1 MVGYIIR
8 RILGLIVVILLAT
21 MITFLL
27 MHAVPGGPFDELKM
41 PLPDAVKA
49 EILKKYGLDKP
60 IWQQYLNYL
69 WNALHGDFGV
79 PFQSPTE
86 TVLSLI
92 ARVWPVTLQIGAI
105 TITLSFTIGILLG
118 ILSALKQNT
127 WLDYLITT
135 IATLGTTVPNFVIAI
150 WLILFF
156 SVTLRWLP
164 TGGWGEPKHLIL
176 PVIAYLLAPT
186 AVIARFVKVN
196 FLEEL
201 RKDYVRTARAKG
213 LPERTVIFK
222 HVFRNALVPI
232 ITMLGPMIPDL
243 ATGSVFI
250 EVTFRVPGLG
260 KFFYTSALNRDY
272 PMIVAMILLIA
283 VLWGITYLITDI
295 IYAYIDPR
303 IVFT

>member
-8 RILGLIVVILLAT
+8 RILGLVIVILLASL
-21 MITFLL
+21 ITFFL
-27 MHAVPGGPFDELKM
+27 MHAIPGGPFDELKM
-41 PLPDAVKA
+41 PLPAEVKA
-49 EILKKYGLDKP
+49 QILKKYGLDRP
-60 IWQQYLNYL
+60 VWEQYIRYIWR
-69 WNALHGDFGV
+69 ALHGDFGV

-92 ARVWPVTLQIGAI
+92 KRVWPVTLQIGAI
-105 TITLSFTIGILLG
+105 TIALSFTIGILLG
-118 ILSALKQNT
+118 ILSALRQNT
-127 WLDYLITT
+127 WIDYIVTT
-135 IATLGTTVPNFVIAI
+135 LATLGTTVPNFVIAI
-150 WLILFF
+150 WLMLVF

-164 TGGWGEPKHLIL
+164 TGGWGEPKHLVL
-176 PVIAYLLAPT
+176 PVLSYFLAPT

-232 ITMLGPMIPDL
+232 ITLLGPMIPDL

-260 KFFYTSALNRDY
+260 KFFYTSAFNRDY

-295 IYAYIDPR
+295 VYAFIDPR
-303 IVFT
+303 ITFT

>member
-1 MVGYIIR
+1 MIGYLIR
-8 RILGLIVVILLAT
+8 RIIGLVVVILLASL
-21 MITFLL
+21 ITFFL
-27 MHAVPGGPFDELKM
+27 MHAIPGGPFDELKM
-41 PLPDAVKA
+41 PLPAEVKA
-49 EILKKYGLDKP
+49 QILKKYGLDKP
-60 IWQQYLNYL
+60 IWEQYIRYI
-69 WNALHGDFGV
+69 WRALHGDFGV

-86 TVLSLI
+86 TVTSLI

-118 ILSALKQNT
+118 ILSALRQNT
-127 WLDYLITT
+127 WIDYLVTT

-150 WLILFF
+150 WLMLVF

-164 TGGWGEPKHLIL
+164 TGGWGEPKHLVL
-176 PVIAYLLAPT
+176 PVLSYFLAPT

-201 RKDYVRTARAKG
+201 RKDCVRTARAKG

-232 ITMLGPMIPDL
+232 ITLLGPMIPDL

-260 KFFYTSALNRDY
+260 KFFYTSAFNRDY

-295 IYAYIDPR
+295 IYAFIDPR
-303 IVFT
+303 ITFT

>member
-1 MVGYIIR
+1 MIGYLIR
-8 RILGLIVVILLAT
+8 RVIGLVVVIFLASL
-21 MITFLL
+21 ITFFL
-27 MHAVPGGPFDELKM
+27 MHAIPGGPFDELKM
-41 PLPDAVKA
+41 PLPAEVKA
-49 EILKKYGLDKP
+49 QILKKYGLDKP
-60 IWQQYLNYL
+60 VWEQYIRYIWR
-69 WNALHGDFGV
+69 ALHGDFGV

-86 TVLSLI
+86 TVTSLI

-118 ILSALKQNT
+118 ILSALRQNT
-127 WLDYLITT
+127 WIDYLVTT

-150 WLILFF
+150 WLMLIF

-164 TGGWGEPKHLIL
+164 TGGWGEPKHLVL
-176 PVIAYLLAPT
+176 PVLSYFLAPT

-232 ITMLGPMIPDL
+232 ITLLGPMIPDL

-260 KFFYTSALNRDY
+260 KFFYTSAFNRDY

-283 VLWGITYLITDI
+283 VLWGITYLVTDI
-295 IYAYIDPR
+295 IYAFIDPR
-303 IVFT
+303 ITFT

>member
-1 MVGYIIR
+1 MLGYIVR
-8 RILGLIVVILLAT
+8 RILGLIIVILLASL
-21 MITFLL
+21 ITFFL
-27 MHAVPGGPFDELKM
+27 MHAIPGGPFDELKM
-41 PLPDAVKA
+41 PLPDEVKA
-49 EILKKYGLDKP
+49 QILKKYGLDKP
-60 IWQQYLNYL
+60 IWEQYIRYI
-69 WNALHGDFGV
+69 WRALHGDFGV

-86 TVLSLI
+86 TVISLI
-92 ARVWPVTLQIGAI
+92 KRVWPVTIQIGVV
-105 TITLSFTIGILLG
+105 TIALSFTIGILLG
-118 ILSALKQNT
+118 ILSALRQNT
-127 WLDYLITT
+127 WIDYLVTT

-150 WLILFF
+150 WLMLVF

-164 TGGWGEPKHLIL
+164 TGGWGEPKHFIL
-176 PVIAYLLAPT
+176 PVLSYFLAPT

-232 ITMLGPMIPDL
+232 ITLLGPMVPDL

-260 KFFYTSALNRDY
+260 KFFYTSAFNRDY

-283 VLWGITYLITDI
+283 ILWGITYLITDI
-295 IYAYIDPR
+295 IYAFIDPR
-303 IVFT
+303 ITFT

>member
-1 MVGYIIR
+1 MIGYIIR
-8 RILGLIVVILLAT
+8 RILGLIIVILLAS

-60 IWQQYLNYL
+60 IWQQYLNYI

-92 ARVWPVTLQIGAI
+92 ARVWPVTLQIGVI
-105 TITLSFTIGILLG
+105 TITISFTIGILLG
-118 ILSALKQNT
+118 ILSALRQNT

-176 PVIAYLLAPT
+176 PVTAYLLAPT

>member
-8 RILGLIVVILLAT
+8 RILGLAIVILLASL
-21 MITFLL
+21 ITFFL
-27 MHAVPGGPFDELKM
+27 MHAIPGGPFDELKM
-41 PLPDAVKA
+41 PLPAEVKA
-49 EILKKYGLDKP
+49 QILKKYGLDKP
-60 IWQQYLNYL
+60 IWEQYVRYI
-69 WNALHGDFGV
+69 WRALHGDFGV

-92 ARVWPVTLQIGAI
+92 GRVWPVTLQIGVI
-105 TITLSFTIGILLG
+105 TIALSFTIGILLG
-118 ILSALKQNT
+118 ILSALRQNT
-127 WLDYLITT
+127 WIDYLVTT
-135 IATLGTTVPNFVIAI
+135 IATLGTTVPNFVIAV
-150 WLILFF
+150 WLMLVF

-164 TGGWGEPKHLIL
+164 TGGWGEPRHLIL
-176 PVIAYLLAPT
+176 PVLSYFLAPT

-232 ITMLGPMIPDL
+232 ITLLGPMIPDL

-260 KFFYTSALNRDY
+260 KFFYTSAFNRDY

-295 IYAYIDPR
+295 VYAFIDPR
-303 IVFT
+303 ITFT

>member
-8 RILGLIVVILLAT
+8 RILGLIIVILLASL
-21 MITFLL
+21 ITFFL
-27 MHAVPGGPFDELKM
+27 MHAIPGGPFDELKM
-41 PLPDAVKA
+41 PLPAEVKA
-49 EILKKYGLDKP
+49 QILKKYGLDKP
-60 IWQQYLNYL
+60 IWEQYLRYI
-69 WNALHGDFGV
+69 WRALHGDFGV

-105 TITLSFTIGILLG
+105 TILLSFTIGILLG
-118 ILSALKQNT
+118 ILSALRQNT
-127 WLDYLITT
+127 WIDYLVTT
-135 IATLGTTVPNFVIAI
+135 LATLGTTVPNFVIAV
-150 WLILFF
+150 WLMLIF

-176 PVIAYLLAPT
+176 PVLAYFLAPT

-222 HVFRNALVPI
+222 HVFRDALVPI
-232 ITMLGPMIPDL
+232 ITLLGPMVPDL

-260 KFFYTSALNRDY
+260 KFFYTSAFNRDY

-295 IYAYIDPR
+295 VYALIDPR
-303 IVFT
+303 ITFT

>member
-1 MVGYIIR
+1 MLGYILR
-8 RILGLIVVILLAT
+8 RVLGLIIVILLAS
-21 MITFLL
+21 MIAFFL

-41 PLPDAVKA
+41 PLPEAVKK
-49 EILKKYGLDKP
+49 EILKKYGFDKP
-60 IWQQYLNYL
+60 IWEQYLNYI

-92 ARVWPVTLQIGAI
+92 ARVWPVTLQIGAV
-105 TITLSFTIGILLG
+105 TIFLSFSIGILLG
-118 ILSALKQNT
+118 IISALKQNT

-156 SVTLRWLP
+156 SITLRWLP
-164 TGGWGEPKHLIL
+164 TGGWGEPRHFIL
-176 PVIAYLLAPT
+176 PVMSYLLAPT
-186 AVIARFVKVN
+186 AVITRFVKVN

-213 LPERTVIFK
+213 LPEKTVIFR
-222 HVFRNALVPI
+222 HVFKNALVPI

-243 ATGSVFI
+243 ATGSIFI

>member
-1 MVGYIIR
+1 MINYIIR
-8 RILGLIVVILLAT
+8 RIMGLIIVILLAS

-27 MHAVPGGPFDELKM
+27 MHSVPGGPFDELKM

-49 EILKKYGLDKP
+49 EILKKYGFDKP
-60 IWQQYLNYL
+60 IWQQYLNYI

-105 TITLSFTIGILLG
+105 TIALSFTIGILLG
-118 ILSALKQNT
+118 ILSALRQNT

-176 PVIAYLLAPT
+176 PVTAYLLAPT

>member
-1 MVGYIIR
+1 MIGYLIR
-8 RILGLIVVILLAT
+8 RIIGLVVVILLASL
-21 MITFLL
+21 ITFFL
-27 MHAVPGGPFDELKM
+27 MHAIPGGPFDELKM
-41 PLPDAVKA
+41 PLPAEVKA
-49 EILKKYGLDKP
+49 QILKKYGLDKP
-60 IWQQYLNYL
+60 VWEQYVRYIWR
-69 WNALHGDFGV
+69 ALHGDFGV

-86 TVLSLI
+86 TVTSLI

-127 WLDYLITT
+127 WIDYLVTT

-150 WLILFF
+150 WLMLVF

-164 TGGWGEPKHLIL
+164 TGGWGEPKHLVL
-176 PVIAYLLAPT
+176 PVLSYFLAPT

-232 ITMLGPMIPDL
+232 ITLLGPMIPDL

-260 KFFYTSALNRDY
+260 KFFYTSAFNRDY

-295 IYAYIDPR
+295 IYAFIDPR
-303 IVFT
+303 ITFT

>member
-1 MVGYIIR
+1 MLGYIVR
-8 RILGLIVVILLAT
+8 RILGLIVVIFLASV
-21 MITFLL
+21 ITFFL
-27 MHAVPGGPFDELKM
+27 MHAIPGGPFDELKM
-41 PLPDAVKA
+41 PLPPEVKA
-49 EILKKYGLDKP
+49 NILRKYGLDRP
-60 IWQQYLNYL
+60 LWEQYTRYV

-92 ARVWPVTLQIGAI
+92 ARVWPVTLQIGII
-105 TITLSFTIGILLG
+105 TIILSFSIGIFLG
-118 ILSALKQNT
+118 IVSAIKQNT
-127 WLDYLITT
+127 WIDYLITT

-164 TGGWGEPKHLIL
+164 TGGWGEPKNLIM
-176 PVIAYLLAPT
+176 PVIAYFLAPT
-186 AVIARFVKVN
+186 AIIARFVKVN
-196 FLEEL
+196 VLEEL

-213 LPERTVIFK
+213 LSERKVIFK
-222 HVFRNALVPI
+222 HVFKNALIPI
-232 ITMLGPMIPDL
+232 MTLLGPMIPDL

-250 EVTFRVPGLG
+250 EVTFRIPGLG

-272 PMIVAMILLIA
+272 PMIIAMILLIA
-283 VLWGITYLITDI
+283 ILWGITYLITDI

-303 IVFT
+303 IGFS

>member
-8 RILGLIVVILLAT
+8 RILGLIIVILLASL
-21 MITFLL
+21 ITFFL
-27 MHAVPGGPFDELKM
+27 MHAIPGGPFDELKM
-41 PLPDAVKA
+41 PLPAEVKA
-49 EILKKYGLDKP
+49 QILKKYGLDRP
-60 IWQQYLNYL
+60 VWEQYIRYIWR
-69 WNALHGDFGV
+69 ALHGDFGV

-92 ARVWPVTLQIGAI
+92 KRVWPVTLQIGAI
-105 TITLSFTIGILLG
+105 TIALSFTIGILLG
-118 ILSALKQNT
+118 ILSALRQNT
-127 WLDYLITT
+127 WIDYIVTT
-135 IATLGTTVPNFVIAI
+135 LATLGTTVPNFVIAI
-150 WLILFF
+150 WLMLVF

-164 TGGWGEPKHLIL
+164 TGGWGEPKHLVL
-176 PVIAYLLAPT
+176 PVLSYFLAPT

-232 ITMLGPMIPDL
+232 ITLLGPMIPDL

-250 EVTFRVPGLG
+250 EVTFRIPGLG
-260 KFFYTSALNRDY
+260 KFFYTSAFNRDY

-295 IYAYIDPR
+295 VYAFIDPR
-303 IVFT
+303 ITFT

>member
-8 RILGLIVVILLAT
+8 RILGLIIVILLASL
-21 MITFLL
+21 ITFFL
-27 MHAVPGGPFDELKM
+27 MHAIPGGPFDELKM
-41 PLPDAVKA
+41 PLPAEVKA
-49 EILKKYGLDKP
+49 QILKKYGLDRP
-60 IWQQYLNYL
+60 VWEQYIRYIWR
-69 WNALHGDFGV
+69 ALHGDFGV

-92 ARVWPVTLQIGAI
+92 KRVWPVTLQIGAI
-105 TITLSFTIGILLG
+105 TIALSFTIGILLG
-118 ILSALKQNT
+118 ILSALRQNT
-127 WLDYLITT
+127 WIDYIVTT
-135 IATLGTTVPNFVIAI
+135 LATLGTTVPNFVIAI
-150 WLILFF
+150 WLMLVF

-164 TGGWGEPKHLIL
+164 TGGWGEPKHLVL
-176 PVIAYLLAPT
+176 PVLSYFLAPT

-232 ITMLGPMIPDL
+232 ITLLGPMIPDL

-260 KFFYTSALNRDY
+260 KFFYTSAFNRDY

-295 IYAYIDPR
+295 VYAFIDPR
-303 IVFT
+303 ITFT

>member
-1 MVGYIIR
+1 MIGYIIR
-8 RILGLIVVILLAT
+8 RILGLIIVILLAS

-60 IWQQYLNYL
+60 IWQQYLNYI

-105 TITLSFTIGILLG
+105 TIALSFTIGILLG
-118 ILSALKQNT
+118 ILSALRQNT

-176 PVIAYLLAPT
+176 PVTAYLLAPT

>member
-1 MVGYIIR
+1 MIGYIIR
-8 RILGLIVVILLAT
+8 RILGLVIVIFLASL
-21 MITFLL
+21 ITFFL
-27 MHAVPGGPFDELKM
+27 MHAIPGGPFDELKM
-41 PLPDAVKA
+41 PLPAEVKA
-49 EILKKYGLDKP
+49 QILKKYGLDKP
-60 IWQQYLNYL
+60 VWEQYIRYIWR
-69 WNALHGDFGV
+69 ALHGDFGV

-86 TVLSLI
+86 TVTSLI

-105 TITLSFTIGILLG
+105 TIVLSFTIGILLG
-118 ILSALKQNT
+118 ILSALRQNT
-127 WLDYLITT
+127 WIDYLVTT

-150 WLILFF
+150 WLMLIF

-164 TGGWGEPKHLIL
+164 TGGWGEPKHLVL
-176 PVIAYLLAPT
+176 PVLSYFLAPT

-232 ITMLGPMIPDL
+232 ITLLGPMIPDL

-260 KFFYTSALNRDY
+260 KFFYTSAFNRDY

-283 VLWGITYLITDI
+283 VLWGITYLVTDI
-295 IYAYIDPR
+295 IYAFIDPR
-303 IVFT
+303 ITFT

>member
-1 MVGYIIR
+1 MLGYILR
-8 RILGLIVVILLAT
+8 RILGLTIVILLAS
-21 MITFLL
+21 MIGFFL

-41 PLPDAVKA
+41 PLPEAVKK
-49 EILKKYGLDKP
+49 EILKKYGFDKP
-60 IWQQYLNYL
+60 IWEQYLNYI

-92 ARVWPVTLQIGAI
+92 ARVWPVTLQIGAV
-105 TITLSFTIGILLG
+105 TIFLSFSIGILLG
-118 ILSALKQNT
+118 IISALKQNT

-156 SVTLRWLP
+156 SITLRWLP
-164 TGGWGEPKHLIL
+164 TGGWGEPRHFIL
-176 PVIAYLLAPT
+176 PVMSYLLAPT
-186 AVIARFVKVN
+186 AVITRFVKVN

-213 LPERTVIFK
+213 LPEKTVIFR
-222 HVFRNALVPI
+222 HVFKNALVPI

-243 ATGSVFI
+243 ATGSIFI

>member
-1 MVGYIIR
+1 MLGYVIR
-8 RILGLIVVILLAT
+8 RILGLIIVILLASL
-21 MITFLL
+21 ITFIL
-27 MHAVPGGPFDELKM
+27 MHAIPGGPFDEFKM
-41 PLPDAVKA
+41 PLPPEVKA
-49 EILKKYGLDKP
+49 SILKKYGLDRP
-60 IWQQYLNYL
+60 VWEQYIRYIWR
-69 WNALHGDFGV
+69 ALHGDFGV

-86 TVLSLI
+86 TVTSLI

-105 TITLSFTIGILLG
+105 TIVLSFSIGILLG
-118 ILSALKQNT
+118 VISALRQNT
-127 WLDYLITT
+127 WLDYLVTT

-150 WLILFF
+150 WLVLFF

-164 TGGWGEPKHLIL
+164 TGGWGEPKNLIL
-176 PVIAYLLAPT
+176 PVMSYFLAPT

-213 LPERTVIFK
+213 LPERVVIFK
-222 HVFRNALVPI
+222 HVFKNVLIPVM
-232 ITMLGPMIPDL
+232 TLLGPMIPDL

-260 KFFYTSALNRDY
+260 RFFYTSALNRDY
-272 PMIVAMILLIA
+272 PMIIAMILLIA
-283 VLWGITYLITDI
+283 ILWGITYLVTDI

-303 IVFT
+303 IVFS

>member
-8 RILGLIVVILLAT
+8 RLLGLAIVILLASL
-21 MITFLL
+21 ITFFL
-27 MHAVPGGPFDELKM
+27 MHAIPGGPFDELKM
-41 PLPDAVKA
+41 PLPTEVKA
-49 EILKKYGLDKP
+49 QILKKYGLDKP
-60 IWQQYLNYL
+60 IWEQYIRYI
-69 WNALHGDFGV
+69 WRALHGDFGV

-92 ARVWPVTLQIGAI
+92 KRVWPVTLQIGAI
-105 TITLSFTIGILLG
+105 TIALSFTIGILLG
-118 ILSALKQNT
+118 ILSALRQNT
-127 WLDYLITT
+127 WIDYLVTT

-150 WLILFF
+150 WLMLVF
-156 SVTLRWLP
+156 SVSLRWLP
-164 TGGWGEPKHLIL
+164 TGGWGEPRHLIL
-176 PVIAYLLAPT
+176 PVLSYFLAPT

-232 ITMLGPMIPDL
+232 ITLLGPMIPDL

-260 KFFYTSALNRDY
+260 KFFYTSAFNRDY

-283 VLWGITYLITDI
+283 VLWGVTYLITDI
-295 IYAYIDPR
+295 VYAFIDPR
-303 IVFT
+303 ITFI

>member
-1 MVGYIIR
+1 MIGYIVR
-8 RILGLIVVILLAT
+8 RILGLIIVILLASL
-21 MITFLL
+21 ITFIL
-27 MHAVPGGPFDELKM
+27 MHAIPGGPFDELKM
-41 PLPDAVKA
+41 PLPPEVKA
-49 EILKKYGLDKP
+49 NILKKYGLDRP
-60 IWQQYLNYL
+60 VWEQYIRYIWR
-69 WNALHGDFGV
+69 ALHGDLGV

-86 TVLSLI
+86 TVTSLI

-105 TITLSFTIGILLG
+105 TIALSFSIGILLG
-118 ILSALKQNT
+118 IISALRQNT
-127 WLDYLITT
+127 WIDYLVTT

-164 TGGWGEPKHLIL
+164 TGGWGEPKNLIL
-176 PVIAYLLAPT
+176 PVISYFLAPT

-213 LPERTVIFK
+213 LPERVVIFK
-222 HVFRNALVPI
+222 HVFKNVLIPVM
-232 ITMLGPMIPDL
+232 TLLGPMIPDL

-260 KFFYTSALNRDY
+260 RFFYTSALNRDY
-272 PMIVAMILLIA
+272 PMIIAMILLIA
-283 VLWGITYLITDI
+283 ILWGITYLVTDI

-303 IVFT
+303 IVFS

>member
-1 MVGYIIR
+1 MIGYILR
-8 RILGLIVVILLAT
+8 RILGLIIVILLAS
-21 MITFLL
+21 MVTFIL

-41 PLPDAVKA
+41 PLPEEVKA
-49 EILKKYGLDKP
+49 QILKKYGLDKP
-60 IWQQYLNYL
+60 IWEQYLNYI
-69 WNALHGDFGV
+69 WRALHGDFGV

-92 ARVWPVTLQIGAI
+92 ARVWPVTIQIGAI
-105 TITLSFTIGILLG
+105 TIALSFSIGILLG
-118 ILSALKQNT
+118 IISALKQNT

-176 PVIAYLLAPT
+176 PVMAYLLAPT
-186 AVIARFVKVN
+186 AVIARFVKAN

-213 LPERTVIFK
+213 LPERVVIFK

>member
-1 MVGYIIR
+1 MLGYILR
-8 RILGLIVVILLAT
+8 RVLGLIIVILLAS
-21 MITFLL
+21 MIAFFL

-41 PLPDAVKA
+41 PLPEAVKK
-49 EILKKYGLDKP
+49 EILKKYGFDKP
-60 IWQQYLNYL
+60 IWEQYLNYI

-92 ARVWPVTLQIGAI
+92 ARVWPVTLQIGAV
-105 TITLSFTIGILLG
+105 TIFLSFSIGILLG
-118 ILSALKQNT
+118 IISALKQNT

-156 SVTLRWLP
+156 SITLRWLP
-164 TGGWGEPKHLIL
+164 TGGWGEPRHFIL
-176 PVIAYLLAPT
+176 PVMSYLLAPT
-186 AVIARFVKVN
+186 AVITRFVKVN

-213 LPERTVIFK
+213 LPEKTVIFR
-222 HVFRNALVPI
+222 HVFKNALVPI

-243 ATGSVFI
+243 ATGSIFI

-283 VLWGITYLITDI
+283 ILWGVTYLITDI